1 MSFVPAGD
9 AAQTLP
15 YDRLA
20 YSPLETARM
29 LGIGRTLLYELIDR
43 GEIKSLRIGARRLI
57 SRSAIEKFLT
67 EREGQP

>member
-1 MSFVPAGD
+1 MSIVPAEM
-9 AAQTLP
+9 LLH
-15 YDRLA
+15 DRLA

-57 SRSAIEKFLT
+57 RRSAIERFLA
-67 EREGQP
+67 EREEQP